1 MPAVLLPILYLLAA
15 VDQTAVQ
22 QAAPVEPLVRAP
34 GSPPRTAIDD
44 KVGTAAESQY
54 FFLHDD
60 NFFAVQANDAWPSRV
75 KFQVSLRFEALS
87 LGGDLNNFALNVAY
101 TQKSFWEL
109 FDTDA
114 SEPIIENN
122 YRPEVFVSWRPLRLE
137 RFREAQLGYQ
147 HESNGLGIVDRVD
160 NSMLSR
166 GWNYV
171 FLDGR
176 WGFRRARPAD
186 SWVFVTPGLRVWY
199 PFMASPGV
207 VDGLGYFAAYADVD
221 FHFPHIDWLGRV
233 STRTKVQWHSVQADL
248 QYPVL
253 WWLTGHRLRAWFYFQ
268 YFYGRG
274 ERLLTTGVT
283 ENHFYAGI
291 GFQ

>member
-1 MPAVLLPILYLLAA
+1 MMPPALLPSLALLLALDSA
-15 VDQTAVQ
+15 PAQ
-22 QAAPVEPLVRAP
+22 QSEEPLERAP
-34 GSPPRTAIDD
+34 GAPPRTAVND
-44 KVGTAAESQY
+44 KVGTDPEAQY

-60 NFFAVQANDAWPSRV
+60 NFFALQTNDEWPMRV
-75 KFQVSLRFEALS
+75 KFQFSLRFEALS
-87 LGGDLNNFALNVAY
+87 LGGDENNFALNIAY

-122 YRPEVFVSWRPLRLE
+122 YRPEGFISWRPRRLE
-137 RFREAQLGYQ
+137 RFREVQLGYQ
-147 HESNGLGIVDRVD
+147 HESNGLGIVGMVD
-160 NSMLSR
+160 NKDLSR

-171 FLDGR
+171 FVDGK
-176 WGFRRARPAD
+176 WGIRRANPANA
-186 SWVFVTPGLRVWY
+186 WIFVTPGLRAWV
-199 PFMASPGV
+199 PFVSSPGV
-207 VDGLGYFAAYADVD
+207 VDGLGYFCAYADVD
-221 FHFPHIDWLGRV
+221 FNFPGIDWLGRV

-248 QYPVL
+248 QYPAL
-253 WWLTGHRLRAWFYFQ
+253 RILTGKRLRTWFYLQ

-283 ENHFYAGI
+283 ESHFYVGL